1 MEIQRNKTLNRL
13 FIVLAVLTIV
23 LRSASMI
30 LEIWLDGSIHLGLL
44 CSLLCAVLP
53 ILAMACSRH
62 KAASI
67 VFSVAYIIVLAFALW
82 VTQIAN
88 GRLASLTSWNMVSN
102 CANILLD
109 CTYGIFPLLNA
120 VGKVENKKKL
130 AITCLILGGHRN
142 HLERLLSHRRA
153 FILLLAS
160 FSFQCELSRILLC
173 VQYDVLSEL
182 LRNPLCHRHGN
193 SARCTTRNVQEKTS
207 SGGRPYDVIEKQ
219 ADRPVLLYLHRCA
232 GR

>member
-67 VFSVAYIIVLAFALW
+67 VFSVAYIIVLAF
-82 VTQIAN
+82 
-88 GRLASLTSWNMVSN
+88 R
-102 CANILLD
+102 
-109 CTYGIFPLLNA
+109 
-120 VGKVENKKKL
+120 
-130 AITCLILGGHRN
+130 
-142 HLERLLSHRRA
+142 
-153 FILLLAS
+153 
-160 FSFQCELSRILLC
+160 
-173 VQYDVLSEL
+173 
-182 LRNPLCHRHGN
+182 
-193 SARCTTRNVQEKTS
+193 
-207 SGGRPYDVIEKQ
+207 
-219 ADRPVLLYLHRCA
+219 
-232 GR
+232 

>member
-30 LEIWLDGSIHLGLL
+30 LEIRLDGSIHLGLL

-67 VFSVAYIIVLAFALW
+67 VFSVAYIIVLAFVLW

-88 GRLASLTSWNMVSN
+88 GRLASLTSWNLVIN

-130 AITCLILGGHRN
+130 AITCLILGGASQPSGTFT
-142 HLERLLSHRRA
+142 LSSTSFHS
-153 FILLLAS
+153 FIGVVL
-160 FSFQCELSRILLC
+160 FSM
-173 VQYDVLSEL
+173 
-182 LRNPLCHRHGN
+182 
-193 SARCTTRNVQEKTS
+193 
-207 SGGRPYDVIEKQ
+207 
-219 ADRPVLLYLHRCA
+219 
-232 GR
+232 